1 MAAAPKT
8 FQFKLVLLGDSA
20 VGKSSLVLRFVRGQ
34 FFEYQEA
41 TIGGEFR
48 CGGVA
53 RRAHPTV
60 DVTES
65 ARGRRG
71 ARWEAYVWAHT
82 LLFAAAFLTQTV
94 ALNDT
99 TVKFGDPPAPPPTT
113 HHLSHLLQGRVVR
126 SWWGRHYFAGGRCKP
141 RWPQLQRDSN
151 FLTRVS

>member
-99 TVKFGDPPAPPPTT
+99 TVKFGDPPAPPLQPPTT
-113 HHLSHLLQGRVVR
+113 HRICSRGVLCVVGGVDIISRAAVASLAGR
-126 SWWGRHYFAGGRCKP
+126 SCNEIP
-141 RWPQLQRDSN
+141 IS
-151 FLTRVS
+151 